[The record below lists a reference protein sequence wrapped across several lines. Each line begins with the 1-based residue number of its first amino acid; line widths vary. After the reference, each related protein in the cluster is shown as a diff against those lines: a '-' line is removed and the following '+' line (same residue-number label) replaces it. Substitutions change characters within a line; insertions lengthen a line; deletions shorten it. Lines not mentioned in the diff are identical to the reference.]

1 MRYPSVTMSE
11 LDATMVKWLTGSI
24 DKDGKKKRR
33 EEQKAAQMRV
43 EAAQNLDDQTATDL
57 MLQGSQFSLI
67 QGGTITRP
75 YIFRGYFHLLFINLE
90 GITACSKLLNFHET

>member
-1 MRYPSVTMSE
+1 MGYPNATMTK

-43 EAAQNLDDQTATDL
+43 QQNLDD
-57 MLQGSQFSLI
+57 
-67 QGGTITRP
+67 RNC
-75 YIFRGYFHLLFINLE
+75 H
-90 GITACSKLLNFHET
+90 CSSAFP

>member
-1 MRYPSVTMSE
+1 MGYPNATMTN

-43 EAAQNLDDQTATDL
+43 QQNLDD
-57 MLQGSQFSLI
+57 
-67 QGGTITRP
+67 RNC
-75 YIFRGYFHLLFINLE
+75 H
-90 GITACSKLLNFHET
+90 